1 MQSTLGDYVAFFGD
15 VRDRSAARGINTH
28 AFTISHLGYKAPTWE
43 EYRQVRDSLLGGASG
58 WVEEVH
64 NGRPIAK
71 IQLQTPIEL
80 TPNSAVSL
88 IEVMPPKDKVYRRWR
103 PRPGLEHV
111 GFVVGDALESFVTRF
126 SDVLDGR
133 QDQGAYCQPAYLLF
147 DNGTRAK
154 FYQLPLK
161 RVVELEGHSFTTYSQ
176 G

>member
-1 MQSTLGDYVAFFGD
+1 M
-15 VRDRSAARGINTH
+15 
-28 AFTISHLGYKAPTWE
+28 
-43 EYRQVRDSLLGGASG
+43 YRQ
-58 WVEEVH
+58 
-64 NGRPIAK
+64 
-71 IQLQTPIEL
+71 
-80 TPNSAVSL
+80 
-88 IEVMPPKDKVYRRWR
+88 WR

-133 QDQGAYCQPAYLLF
+133 QDQGAYCKPAYLLF

-161 RVVELEGHSFTTYSQ
+161 RVVELEGHSFTTSSQ